1 MRNVDFD
8 TEGRMQVTIK
18 NLRQLNDFY
27 GIFLIQNETFK
38 DFSGPVD
45 AVFHSKI
52 NSNRFAK
59 MSVTQRSKT
68 SFYVHAIK
76 LMLIFKTKINR
87 RRRRARIKC
96 TQGFFFFFQKALWK
110 KVGNYELK

>member
-1 MRNVDFD
+1 MDFD

-96 TQGFFFFFQKALWK
+96 TQGFFFPKRHSGK
-110 KVGNYELK
+110 K

>member
-1 MRNVDFD
+1 MDFD

-52 NSNRFAK
+52 NSSHAK
-59 MSVTQRSKT
+59 KQDLFLCSCHQID
-68 SFYVHAIK
+68 ADIQ
-76 LMLIFKTKINR
+76 N
-87 RRRRARIKC
+87 
-96 TQGFFFFFQKALWK
+96 
-110 KVGNYELK
+110 